1 MPFGN
6 LSEQFISE
14 SFQVLVQADI
24 SQDPVTFADGLG
36 QSIDIVTELPS
47 GLYSSSLQTLSNI
60 TASGD
65 ISASGTGS
73 FSIVKATNIEGNS
86 PLNIKGVSNL
96 TFADPGEG
104 VTFNNTNLFGN
115 PIFHG
120 DVNVYSGSAFL
131 DEYDHEFFRSFT
143 TGQGVGHITFGGTG
157 IETRIQGTN
166 IALNAPV
173 TASGDIS
180 ASGVI
185 YAEGLEI
192 SDDATIV
199 DNLIVSG
206 AIFSNAQTLY
216 LRGVQSSISG
226 KFNSGDE
233 SGFVGIT
240 GGEQV
245 FLGNMVYS
253 NRVGLRGNV
262 TASGDI
268 SASGDI
274 TANSFIGTIDGGSF

>member
-24 SQDPVTFADGLG
+24 TQDPVTFADGLG

-47 GLYSSSLQTLSNI
+47 GLYSSSLQTLGNI

-73 FSIVKATNIEGNS
+73 FSIIKATNIEGNS

-96 TFADPGEG
+96 TFAAPSDG
-104 VTFNNTNLFGN
+104 VTFNNTDLFGN

-120 DVNVYSGSAFL
+120 DVNVYNQSAFL
-131 DEYDHEFFRSFT
+131 DEYDHEFFRSNA
-143 TGQGVGHITFGGTG
+143 TGQGVGHITLGPLAV
-157 IETRIQGTN
+157 ETRIQGTN
-166 IALNAPV
+166 IALNASV
-173 TASGDIS
+173 TASS
-180 ASGVI
+180 H
-185 YAEGLEI
+185 
-192 SDDATIV
+192 
-199 DNLIVSG
+199 
-206 AIFSNAQTLY
+206 
-216 LRGVQSSISG
+216 
-226 KFNSGDE
+226 
-233 SGFVGIT
+233 
-240 GGEQV
+240 
-245 FLGNMVYS
+245 
-253 NRVGLRGNV
+253 
-262 TASGDI
+262 I